1 MCVSDYVASFFCTP
15 VEMYEAKRKTVPL
28 SSVSKYSL
36 VIKSNMYIVSLMR
49 LTDRPLGPFL
59 ALRL

>member
-1 MCVSDYVASFFCTP
+1 MRIGSRRLFLLHT
-15 VEMYEAKRKTVPL
+15 VEMYEAKHKTVSL

-36 VIKSNMYIVSLMR
+36 VIKSNMYNVSLMR
-49 LTDRPLGPFL
+49 LTDRQLGPFL